1 MISAASDDEATTLMV
16 LHVGDYIPSARKLAP
31 GGPDTIT
38 RTLPGALK
46 KNSPKALAL
55 GEFFQWFDFYLEL
68 MLITAGVLKHAQTRG
83 HGRERGAAAM
93 MSSRKDMY
101 ICAMVKIISTYISAW
116 CTVRTA

>member
-1 MISAASDDEATTLMV
+1 MV

-55 GEFFQWFDFYLEL
+55 GEFFNGLTFIWN
-68 MLITAGVLKHAQTRG
+68 
-83 HGRERGAAAM
+83 
-93 MSSRKDMY
+93 
-101 ICAMVKIISTYISAW
+101 
-116 CTVRTA
+116 

>member
-46 KNSPKALAL
+46 KK
-55 GEFFQWFDFYLEL
+55 
-68 MLITAGVLKHAQTRG
+68 THLKH
-83 HGRERGAAAM
+83 
-93 MSSRKDMY
+93 
-101 ICAMVKIISTYISAW
+101 
-116 CTVRTA
+116 

>member
-1 MISAASDDEATTLMV
+1 MILAASDDEATTLMV

-55 GEFFQWFDFYLEL
+55 GEFFNGLTFIWN
-68 MLITAGVLKHAQTRG
+68 
-83 HGRERGAAAM
+83 
-93 MSSRKDMY
+93 
-101 ICAMVKIISTYISAW
+101 
-116 CTVRTA
+116 